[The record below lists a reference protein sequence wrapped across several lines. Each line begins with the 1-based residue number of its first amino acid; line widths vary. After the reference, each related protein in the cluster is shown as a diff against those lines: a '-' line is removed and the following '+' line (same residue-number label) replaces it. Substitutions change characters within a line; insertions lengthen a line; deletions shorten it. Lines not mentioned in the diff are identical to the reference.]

1 MLRAKPAKTGDYL
14 HSLNDTTTQETDFKL
29 DEYMRIETQ
38 LKKIEELEILFKSLF
53 NRGLHTSHL
62 LKIRQL
68 AFTLIL
74 SSDTKKNLIGNGEV
88 ISDGRK
94 KLSPLNRFKANLSRR
109 KTNNSLATNKGVSQ
123 IPEPYRAILKSDIAY
138 VFRDEINDYAEID
151 FKKPA
156 HTELLHTAI
165 NMSIAK
171 VNEQQGRPAN
181 EALAKFF
188 IGLRDLYEVATGEP
202 AHASAHFDE
211 QPNSNFEKLI
221 YLGYQIVRGKR
232 PYPSALKA
240 YQRAIARQS

>member
-1 MLRAKPAKTGDYL
+1 
-14 HSLNDTTTQETDFKL
+14 
-29 DEYMRIETQ
+29 MRIETQ
-38 LKKIEELEILFKSLF
+38 LKKIDELENLFVSFFAHKIS
-53 NRGLHTSHL
+53 TAYL
-62 LKIRQL
+62 LEIRQL
-68 AFTLIL
+68 AFTLVL
-74 SSDTKKNLIGNGEV
+74 SSDTNENKARNGAGIDDGKK
-88 ISDGRK
+88 K
-94 KLSPLNRFKANLSRR
+94 PSPLDKFKANLNRR
-109 KTNNSLATNKGVSQ
+109 KTTNSLLTNKGVSQ

-156 HTELLHTAI
+156 HTKLLHTAI

-211 QPNSNFEKLI
+211 QPNSNLEKLI

>member
-1 MLRAKPAKTGDYL
+1 VSFFAHKISTAYL
-14 HSLNDTTTQETDFKL
+14 
-29 DEYMRIETQ
+29 
-38 LKKIEELEILFKSLF
+38 LE
-53 NRGLHTSHL
+53 
-62 LKIRQL
+62 IRQL
-68 AFTLIL
+68 AFTLVL
-74 SSDTKKNLIGNGEV
+74 SSDTNENKARNGAGIDDGKK
-88 ISDGRK
+88 K
-94 KLSPLNRFKANLSRR
+94 PSPLDKFKANLNRR
-109 KTNNSLATNKGVSQ
+109 KTTNSLLTNKGVSQ

-156 HTELLHTAI
+156 HTKLLHTAI

-211 QPNSNFEKLI
+211 QPNSNLEKLI

>member
-1 MLRAKPAKTGDYL
+1 MSFFAHKISTAYL
-14 HSLNDTTTQETDFKL
+14 
-29 DEYMRIETQ
+29 
-38 LKKIEELEILFKSLF
+38 LE
-53 NRGLHTSHL
+53 
-62 LKIRQL
+62 IRQL
-68 AFTLIL
+68 AFTLVL
-74 SSDTKKNLIGNGEV
+74 SSDTNENKARNGAGIDDGKK
-88 ISDGRK
+88 K
-94 KLSPLNRFKANLSRR
+94 PSPLDKFKANLNRR
-109 KTNNSLATNKGVSQ
+109 KTTNSLLTNKGVSQ

-156 HTELLHTAI
+156 HTKLLHTAI

-211 QPNSNFEKLI
+211 QPNSNLEKLI

>member
-1 MLRAKPAKTGDYL
+1 
-14 HSLNDTTTQETDFKL
+14 
-29 DEYMRIETQ
+29 MRIETQ
-38 LKKIEELEILFKSLF
+38 LKKIDELENLFVSFFAHKIS
-53 NRGLHTSHL
+53 TAYL
-62 LKIRQL
+62 LEIRQL
-68 AFTLIL
+68 AFTLVL
-74 SSDTKKNLIGNGEV
+74 SSDTNENKARNGAGIDDGKK
-88 ISDGRK
+88 K
-94 KLSPLNRFKANLSRR
+94 PSPLDKFKANLNRR
-109 KTNNSLATNKGVSQ
+109 KTTNSLLTNKGVSQ

-156 HTELLHTAI
+156 HTKLLHTAI

-211 QPNSNFEKLI
+211 QPNSNLEKLI

-240 YQRAIARQS
+240 YQRAIARQI

>member
-1 MLRAKPAKTGDYL
+1 ML
-14 HSLNDTTTQETDFKL
+14 
-29 DEYMRIETQ
+29 IETQ
-38 LKKIEELEILFKSLF
+38 LKKIDELENLFVSFFAHKIS
-53 NRGLHTSHL
+53 TAYL
-62 LKIRQL
+62 LEIRQL
-68 AFTLIL
+68 AFTLVL
-74 SSDTKKNLIGNGEV
+74 SSDTNENKARNGAGIDDGKK
-88 ISDGRK
+88 K
-94 KLSPLNRFKANLSRR
+94 PSPLDKFKANLNRR
-109 KTNNSLATNKGVSQ
+109 KTTNSLLTNKGVSQ

-156 HTELLHTAI
+156 HTKLLHTAI

-211 QPNSNFEKLI
+211 QPNSNLEKLI

>member
-1 MLRAKPAKTGDYL
+1 
-14 HSLNDTTTQETDFKL
+14 
-29 DEYMRIETQ
+29 MRIETQ
-38 LKKIEELEILFKSLF
+38 LKKIDELENLFVSFFAHKIS
-53 NRGLHTSHL
+53 TAYL
-62 LKIRQL
+62 LEIRQL
-68 AFTLIL
+68 AFTLVL
-74 SSDTKKNLIGNGEV
+74 SSDTNENKARNGAGIDDGKK
-88 ISDGRK
+88 K
-94 KLSPLNRFKANLSRR
+94 PSPLDKFKANLNRR
-109 KTNNSLATNKGVSQ
+109 KTTNSLLTNKGVSQ
-123 IPEPYRAILKSDIAY
+123 IPEPYRAILKSDIAH

-156 HTELLHTAI
+156 HTKLLHTAI

-211 QPNSNFEKLI
+211 QPNSNLEKLI

>member
-1 MLRAKPAKTGDYL
+1 
-14 HSLNDTTTQETDFKL
+14 
-29 DEYMRIETQ
+29 MRIETQ
-38 LKKIEELEILFKSLF
+38 LKKIDELENLFVSFFAHKIS
-53 NRGLHTSHL
+53 TAYL
-62 LKIRQL
+62 LEIRQL
-68 AFTLIL
+68 AFTLVL
-74 SSDTKKNLIGNGEV
+74 SSDTNENKARNGAGIDDGKK
-88 ISDGRK
+88 K
-94 KLSPLNRFKANLSRR
+94 PSPLDKFKANLNRR
-109 KTNNSLATNKGVSQ
+109 KTTNSLLTNKGVSQ

-156 HTELLHTAI
+156 HTKLLHTAI

-211 QPNSNFEKLI
+211 QPNSNRYRRIKC
-221 YLGYQIVRGKR
+221 GN
-232 PYPSALKA
+232 
-240 YQRAIARQS
+240 

>member
-1 MLRAKPAKTGDYL
+1 
-14 HSLNDTTTQETDFKL
+14 
-29 DEYMRIETQ
+29 MRIETQ
-38 LKKIEELEILFKSLF
+38 LKKIDELENLFVSFFAHKIS
-53 NRGLHTSHL
+53 TAYL
-62 LKIRQL
+62 LEIRQL
-68 AFTLIL
+68 AFTLVL
-74 SSDTKKNLIGNGEV
+74 SSDTNENKARNGAGIDDGKK
-88 ISDGRK
+88 K
-94 KLSPLNRFKANLSRR
+94 PSPLDKFKANLNRR
-109 KTNNSLATNKGVSQ
+109 KTTNSLLTNKGVSQ

-156 HTELLHTAI
+156 HTKLPHTAI

-211 QPNSNFEKLI
+211 QPNSNLEKLI

-240 YQRAIARQS
+240 YQRAIARQI